1 MVCWVGFLLYFT
13 TLLSIRCCLAAI
25 IKGGGKRGRNVGGP
39 QTGKTADTE
48 DESGT
53 GISFEGEE
61 ENNEVEDLLLGK
73 IMYEQNSS
81 FSSIIHTGILI
92 CILIHHQHLPS
103 STVQCLLIISII
115 VEILKCC

>member
-13 TLLSIRCCLAAI
+13 TLLLSIRCRLAAI
-25 IKGGGKRGRNVGGP
+25 VKGGGKRGRNGGGP

-53 GISFEGEE
+53 GISFEEE
-61 ENNEVEDLLLGK
+61 EEDIEVEDLLLGK
-73 IMYEQNSS
+73 NMCQQNSS
-81 FSSIIHTGILI
+81 FSSIMHTGILI

-103 STVQCLLIISII
+103 CTV
-115 VEILKCC
+115 